1 MTDEVT
7 EAQGA
12 EDIAPEAEPTAD
24 TTPEVATEQ
33 TVGEM
38 AGDTQPTPR
47 VVDEHVFVAE
57 KKARKAAER
66 RIKELEQSIANG
78 ATNAEISDDIAE
90 ISEEFDVDPHF
101 LQKLAKVAKTQAEK
115 ELDAKYS
122 EKFSAKEK
130 AEKFDDTFTKAY
142 TEALNRGPE
151 FSGIANADVIKQLAQ
166 LPQNS
171 RKTVTQLIEETYGNA
186 LTGKRTIETT
196 QPGGGKDPEPLDL
209 KRAETDIEYFKEVMA
224 DPKKKAQYNK
234 HMIES
239 GL

>member
-7 EAQGA
+7 TAQGA
-12 EDIAPEAEPTAD
+12 EDSAPVAEPTAE

-38 AGDTQPTPR
+38 AGDTQPAPR

-78 ATNAEISDDIAE
+78 ATNAEISDDIAD
-90 ISEEFDVDPHF
+90 ISEEFDVDPKF
-101 LQKLAKVAKTQAEK
+101 LQRLTEVTKAQAEK

-130 AEKFDDTFTKAY
+130 VEKFEDAFSKAY

-151 FSGIANADVIKQLAQ
+151 FSGIANVDVIKQLAQ

-171 RKTVTQLIEETYGNA
+171 RKTISQLIEETYGNA

-196 QPGGGKDPEPLDL
+196 QPGGWEGP
-209 KRAETDIEYFKEVMA
+209 
-224 DPKKKAQYNK
+224 
-234 HMIES
+234 
-239 GL
+239 